1 MHIVTPPS
9 YLFFPPPSSPIFHRS
24 PAMAAASLAFIPS
37 LCSHGRLRGRS
48 RKMASVSEK
57 PVMAMPSSSELPV
70 RKIPGDYGLPFVGP
84 IQDRLAYFYF
94 EGRDAFF
101 KSRMRRYNSTVFRA
115 NMPPG
120 PFLASDPRVIVLL
133 DAASFPLLFDT
144 SLVEKRD
151 LFTGTFMP
159 STQLTGGFRVL
170 SYLDPS
176 EPNHAP
182 LKRLL
187 FFLLSNRRQ
196 AVIPEFR
203 HTYGA
208 LFATMEAEIAAK
220 GKADF
225 GAANDR
231 AAFDFLARSFFGRN
245 PKDSELG
252 LDGPGLITKWM
263 LFQVG
268 PLLTLGLPTY
278 LEDLLLHSFRLPPAL
293 VRSDYDRLAAFFRE
307 SAGPVLD
314 EAERLGISREEA
326 LHNILFSTC
335 FNSFGGMKILFPNL
349 IKWIGR
355 AGAPLHGRLA
365 EEVRTAVQEIGGG
378 EVTMRAIE
386 AMPLTASAAYEALR
400 IEPPVPLQYGRAK
413 RDMVVANHDAAFQVR
428 AGEML
433 FGYQPFATRDPR
445 VFERAEEFV
454 ADRFVGEGGAPLL
467 RHVVWSNGPETEA
480 PTAENKQCAG
490 KDFVVMVAR
499 LLLVELFLRYDSF
512 EIEVGTSAL
521 GSSVKF
527 TSLKKATF

>member
-1 MHIVTPPS
+1 
-9 YLFFPPPSSPIFHRS
+9 
-24 PAMAAASLAFIPS
+24 MAAASLVFTPP

-48 RKMASVSEK
+48 QT
-57 PVMAMPSSSELPV
+57 VMAMPSSSELPV

-94 EGRDAFF
+94 EGRDEFF
-101 KSRMRRYNSTVFRA
+101 RSRMRRYNSTVFRA

-120 PFLASDPRVIVLL
+120 PFLASDSRVIVLL
-133 DAASFPLLFDT
+133 DAASFPVLFDT

-176 EPNHAP
+176 EPNHAS

-196 AVIPEFR
+196 AVIPEFHR
-203 HTYGA
+203 TYGA
-208 LFATMEAEIAAK
+208 LFETMESEIAAK

-225 GAANDR
+225 GVANDR
-231 AAFDFLARSFFGRN
+231 AAFDFLALSFFGRN

-252 LDGPGLITKWM
+252 LDGPGLITKWV
-263 LFQVG
+263 LFQLG
-268 PLLTLGLPTY
+268 PLFTLGIPAC

-293 VRSDYDRLAAFFRE
+293 VRADYDRLAAFFRE
-307 SAGPVLD
+307 SAGTVLD

-326 LHNILFSTC
+326 LHNILFATC
-335 FNSFGGMKILFPNL
+335 FNSFGGLKFLFPSL
-349 IKWIGR
+349 VKWIGR

-413 RDMVVANHDAAFQVR
+413 RDMVVASHDAAFQVR
-428 AGEML
+428 AGDML

-454 ADRFVGEGGAPLL
+454 ADRFVGAGGAPLL

-480 PTAENKQCAG
+480 PTTENKQCAG

-512 EIEVGTSAL
+512 EIEVGTSTL
-521 GSSVKF
+521 GTSVKL